1 MIILFIFINF
11 LKNDLVNYFA
21 PFTLYLV
28 FMIGILNYNNN
39 LFFKISSPSNYKNTG
54 NETKENKK

>member
-1 MIILFIFINF
+1 MIILFVIINF

-21 PFTLYLV
+21 PFAMYLV

-39 LFFKISSPSNYKNTG
+39 LFFKISSTSGYESTRNNA
-54 NETKENKK
+54 EENQ